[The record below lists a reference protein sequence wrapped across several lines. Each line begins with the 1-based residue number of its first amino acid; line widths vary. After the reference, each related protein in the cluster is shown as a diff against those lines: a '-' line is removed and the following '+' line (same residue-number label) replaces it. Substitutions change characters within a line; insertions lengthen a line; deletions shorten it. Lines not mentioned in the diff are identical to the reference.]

1 MSPFDKQEMT
11 ITPKK
16 KFFKRKEKKNKERS
30 AFEHSPM
37 IL

>member
-16 KFFKRKEKKNKERS
+16 NSLKEKKRKTKRDLLLS
-30 AFEHSPM
+30 IAP
-37 IL
+37 